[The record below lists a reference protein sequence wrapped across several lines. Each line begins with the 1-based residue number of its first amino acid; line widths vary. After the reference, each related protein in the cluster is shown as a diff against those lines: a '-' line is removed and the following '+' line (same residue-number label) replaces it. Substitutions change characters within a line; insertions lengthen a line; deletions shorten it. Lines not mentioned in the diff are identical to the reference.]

1 MEFLT
6 KLKIGD
12 LFNLHNFYFDLKFT
26 HKAYDKNVNRSK
38 IFINSQKENFQIL
51 KLERKFKVNNWD
63 IINCSKFVCSK
74 TGISS

>member
-51 KLERKFKVNNWD
+51 KVERKLKVD
-63 IINCSKFVCSK
+63 TLI
-74 TGISS
+74 